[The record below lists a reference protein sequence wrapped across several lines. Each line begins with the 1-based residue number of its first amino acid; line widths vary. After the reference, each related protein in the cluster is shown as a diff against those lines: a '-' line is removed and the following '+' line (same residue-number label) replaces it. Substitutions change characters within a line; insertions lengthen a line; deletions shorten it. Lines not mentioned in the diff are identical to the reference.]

1 MMSKATSKY
10 IRVSPKK
17 ARRALDFVVG
27 KTVEQALAVL
37 SFSNYSI
44 SRPLRK
50 TISSAAAN
58 IKVLPEGISLDDR
71 DIFVKDAKI
80 DKGPD
85 WPKRFRAG
93 ARGRAKPYVRRT
105 CHITVI
111 VESLKK

>member
-1 MMSKATSKY
+1 MVSKAKSKY

-27 KTVEQALAVL
+27 KTVEDALAIL

-44 SRPLRK
+44 SRPLSK
-50 TISSAAAN
+50 TITSAAAN
-58 IKVLPEGISLDDR
+58 IKVLPEGISLDDS
-71 DIFVKDAKI
+71 DLFVKDAKI
-80 DKGPD
+80 DKGPS
-85 WPKRFRAG
+85 WPMRFRAG

-111 VESLKK
+111 VESLK